1 MVPPSPLILVV
12 DDEEL
17 IRWSLEQILTGEGHR
32 VVVAADGAEALAR
45 MEEALPDLCLLDL
58 KLPDIDGLQL
68 LPRLRARAP
77 GLQVVVMTAYGSAE
91 IEREARALGAIDFL
105 RKPVDPGALCVRLR
119 DLLGESAGEGCPVV
133 E

>member
-1 MVPPSPLILVV
+1 MTPPTPLILVV

-17 IRWSLEQILTGEGHR
+17 IRWSLEQILLSEGHR

-45 MEEALPDLCLLDL
+45 MEEGVPDLCLLDL

-68 LPRLRARAP
+68 LPQLRARAP

-91 IEREARALGAIDFL
+91 IEREARALGALDFL
-105 RKPVDPGALCVRLR
+105 RKPVDPGVLCLRLR
-119 DLLGESAGEGCPVV
+119 ELLGESAGEGCPV